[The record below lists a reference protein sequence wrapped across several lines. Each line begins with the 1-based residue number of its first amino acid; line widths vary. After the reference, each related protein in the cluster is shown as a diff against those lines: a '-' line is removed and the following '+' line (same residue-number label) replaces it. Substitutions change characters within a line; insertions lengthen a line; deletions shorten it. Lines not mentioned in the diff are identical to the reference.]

1 MSKSSITTK
10 RALKETRREMTA
22 EAVDELPPIHPGGIL
37 LEDVIKPL
45 GMTVHG
51 FARVLRVPATRMSE
65 IVHGR
70 RAVTAD
76 TALRLARYLG
86 TTARVWVDLQAAYDL
101 KMAEAESGA
110 LIAREVRPRDAA

>member
-1 MSKSSITTK
+1 MQKCM
-10 RALKETRREMTA
+10 L
-22 EAVDELPPIHPGGIL
+22 LIHPGEIL

-86 TTARVWVDLQAAYDL
+86 TTAQFWTNLQAAYDL
-101 KMAEAESGA
+101 KVAEAESGA
-110 LIAREVRPRDAA
+110 AIARDVLPRDAA